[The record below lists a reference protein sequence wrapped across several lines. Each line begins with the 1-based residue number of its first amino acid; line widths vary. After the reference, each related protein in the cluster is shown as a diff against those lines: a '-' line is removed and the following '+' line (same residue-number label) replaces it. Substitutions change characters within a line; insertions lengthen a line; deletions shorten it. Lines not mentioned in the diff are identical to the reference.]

1 MCGEDFIYWNE
12 LADAVALLE
21 KVGRDGTINRI
32 LRKLTTANHAS
43 EYIGSF
49 SSLPAYRLV
58 QNRTRMFR
66 GQDKTLN
73 KTWRYTLEELV
84 SFLAAFEA
92 SRLHDTIYA
101 LLGLASDIGPG
112 PTSEEGVRRSRLT
125 FQLGRPTDTFEVN
138 YNMPPLEVFKRFL
151 KYAIDRSKS
160 LDILCRPWA
169 PEAGEDASGK
179 WHQITLPSWIP
190 SLARKPFRP
199 TQQRNMVRFNPDPLV
214 GPATFRHRLYSASG
228 LEEPTFE
235 YVDDRPESTLVRVR
249 GFQLGII
256 GETWDCGDFGNV
268 PAAWLRAGGWEKKSD
283 LPPGE
288 LWRTLVAD
296 RNANGDDPDRW
307 YPMVFQSAAKERDIV
322 YGFETR
328 RLIYESTNA
337 MVAELFRRVEAVV
350 WNRRLIRAK
359 GDFMQWLAGR
369 KAGEEKGEE
378 KLYPGALGLAPSS
391 AKVGDLVCI
400 IFGCSVPLV
409 LRGPRP
415 GQPVQQQSNLSVAG
429 PSSVE
434 HSLNGGS
441 KPASP
446 QNGNLPTTSSA
457 SVDEPQTS
465 LDKPHYDG
473 ERYTLIGECYIDHM
487 MDGEGMTYFTDQDLD
502 PRYFV
507 LE

>member
-1 MCGEDFIYWNE
+1 
-12 LADAVALLE
+12 
-21 KVGRDGTINRI
+21 
-32 LRKLTTANHAS
+32 
-43 EYIGSF
+43 
-49 SSLPAYRLV
+49 
-58 QNRTRMFR
+58 
-66 GQDKTLN
+66 
-73 KTWRYTLEELV
+73 
-84 SFLAAFEA
+84 
-92 SRLHDTIYA
+92 
-101 LLGLASDIGPG
+101 
-112 PTSEEGVRRSRLT
+112 
-125 FQLGRPTDTFEVN
+125 
-138 YNMPPLEVFKRFL
+138 
-151 KYAIDRSKS
+151 
-160 LDILCRPWA
+160 
-169 PEAGEDASGK
+169 
-179 WHQITLPSWIP
+179 
-190 SLARKPFRP
+190 
-199 TQQRNMVRFNPDPLV
+199 
-214 GPATFRHRLYSASG
+214 
-228 LEEPTFE
+228 
-235 YVDDRPESTLVRVR
+235 
-249 GFQLGII
+249 
-256 GETWDCGDFGNV
+256 
-268 PAAWLRAGGWEKKSD
+268 
-283 LPPGE
+283 
-288 LWRTLVAD
+288 
-296 RNANGDDPDRW
+296 
-307 YPMVFQSAAKERDIV
+307 
-322 YGFETR
+322 
-328 RLIYESTNA
+328 
-337 MVAELFRRVEAVV
+337 
-350 WNRRLIRAK
+350 
-359 GDFMQWLAGR
+359 MQWLAGR